1 MTKWRK
7 DVLLN
12 GREYVL
18 GTNRSIRRYQDL
30 DTITFIQF
38 YRLHLQIQQKK
49 DTRMCPTFQLEVSR
63 ILGRRGWEI
72 KCWLFL
78 FWAKKKFFGENLN
91 IIRSV
96 WWPIRGQDVWQL
108 TNKRRAWPH
117 NGPWDV
123 ISNTWHRDHNTKDP
137 EHLSITHHQDASTI
151 KIFKGKKVQSPRAK
165 VTSSLH
171 FF

>member
-1 MTKWRK
+1 MARTRHRTQLGVAQTHYYPSYSHRWPHSSRLRQKNRCLMSLDEEK
-7 DVLLN
+7 SFLQQNEEKMYTSQHQN

-72 KCWLFL
+72 KC
-78 FWAKKKFFGENLN
+78 
-91 IIRSV
+91 
-96 WWPIRGQDVWQL
+96 
-108 TNKRRAWPH
+108 
-117 NGPWDV
+117 
-123 ISNTWHRDHNTKDP
+123 
-137 EHLSITHHQDASTI
+137 
-151 KIFKGKKVQSPRAK
+151 
-165 VTSSLH
+165 
-171 FF
+171 